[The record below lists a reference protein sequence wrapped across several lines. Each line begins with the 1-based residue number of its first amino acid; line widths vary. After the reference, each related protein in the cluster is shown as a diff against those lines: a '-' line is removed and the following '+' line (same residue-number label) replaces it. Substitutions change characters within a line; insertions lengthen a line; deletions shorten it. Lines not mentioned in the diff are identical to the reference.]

1 MKIGLL
7 DRTSRRY
14 YPIISNH
21 VRIGSGE
28 NCHVVLDDV
37 SVGDFHAEI
46 HITDVGIELHHK
58 GKDHKT
64 WVNEHPVARY
74 YLSHEDHICLGSLK
88 LDFMISEEKGRNR
101 QSCVRCGVEISPFTT
116 RRYSNAPKGVVF
128 CNLCEALK
136 SGNIPVTKDGGPELS
151 RNPSGSGSGSGE
163 FNDPY
168 GLLRDLDKKE
178 DDLTRSLESMPELMP
193 ISVIARGAQGVIH
206 KMRYHGQI
214 VAVKRLKFDVSTN
227 AKERFQR
234 ETRALRALDHSSLVQ
249 LIDSIEHE
257 NSAYLIMEFIDGPSL
272 EALLERRGRLQI
284 KSALT
289 YAIHVA
295 EGIVYL
301 TKEGIIHR
309 DIKPS
314 NVLIDDKNHARLV
327 DFGLVRFTANTHMLT
342 APGQMVGSPS
352 YMSPEQVRAQNL
364 TSKSDIFSLGITF
377 FEALTGQRPFP
388 GNTPIELFT
397 AILEDPPPLE
407 HFADMPNGK
416 NIARLFSNLLAKSPE
431 DRPDPERALI
441 QLRALYDE
449 IKQELIGD

>member
-7 DRTSRRY
+7 DQASRRY
-14 YPIISNH
+14 YPIKSNH
-21 VRIGSGE
+21 VRIGSAE
-28 NCHVVLDDV
+28 NCHVVLDDA
-37 SVGDFHAEI
+37 SVGEFHAEI

-58 GKDHKT
+58 EKEHST
-64 WVNEHPVARY
+64 WVNDFKVTRY
-74 YLSHEDHICLGSLK
+74 YLSHEDNIVFGQLT
-88 LDFMISEEKGRNR
+88 LDFVISEEKARNH
-101 QSCVRCGVEISPFTT
+101 QSCARCGVEISQFTT
-116 RRYSNAPKGVVF
+116 RRYSNSPRGVIF
-128 CNLCEALK
+128 CGRCEALK
-136 SGNIPVTKDGGPELS
+136 SGGISDTKFGT
-151 RNPSGSGSGSGE
+151 PSPRPRKAPGSGSGE

-206 KMRYHGQI
+206 KMRYHGQL

-234 ETRALRALDHSSLVQ
+234 ETKALRALDHPSLVK

-257 NSAYLIMEFIDGPSL
+257 NSAYLIMEYIDGPSL
-272 EALLERRGRLQI
+272 EAVLERRGRLSV
-284 KSALT
+284 KAALS
-289 YAIHVA
+289 YAIQVA
-295 EGIVYL
+295 EGILYL
-301 TKEGIIHR
+301 GGEGIIHR

-314 NVLIDDKNHARLV
+314 NVIIDEKNHARLV

-364 TSKSDIFSLGITF
+364 TAKSDVFSLGITF
-377 FEALTGQRPFP
+377 YEALTGQRPFP

-407 HFADMPNGK
+407 PFVDMPNGK
-416 NIARLFSNLLAKSPE
+416 NIAKVFSNLLAKTP
-431 DRPDPERALI
+431 DARPDPERALI
-441 QLRALYDE
+441 QLKALFQDV
-449 IKQELIGD
+449 KKELAGD